1 MDENTVRLLDLFRAY
16 EPDAELKELLDD
28 VKIFSGEVDTE
39 DPQRPG
45 YHLSGSLCDSEAGS
59 EH

>member
-16 EPDAELKELLDD
+16 EPGAELKELLDD
-28 VKIFSGEVDTE
+28 VKIFSAEVDMKT
-39 DPQRPG
+39 RSCPG